1 MQIVVQS
8 ELTYTTRFLIKQL
21 IDAGHQL
28 SYQMKGLQ
36 QKDNN
41 KEAAQPLKPEQSDW
55 LIDGLAAYS
64 LQNATARQMPLQL
77 AIKHMN
83 R

>member
-1 MQIVVQS
+1 VQIVVQS

-28 SYQMKGLQ
+28 SYQMNG
-36 QKDNN
+36 NN
-41 KEAAQPLKPEQSDW
+41 KVAAQLPKPEQCDW
-55 LIDGLAAYS
+55 LIEGVAAYS
-64 LQNATARQMPLQL
+64 LRNATARQMPLQL